1 MFRCDICGSVRYS
14 NKPIKRNGE
23 RICKACFSTIMQ
35 AHREIKKEIKEK
47 KKEIK
52 EDGLQK

>member
-23 RICKACFSTIMQ
+23 RICKVCFSTIMQ
-35 AHREIKKEIKEK
+35 AHREIKKEIKENERKCK
-47 KKEIK
+47 KN
-52 EDGLQK
+52 